1 MCLKGGGGGEGGRK
15 ERGSGER
22 TGSISCS
29 ASLLKDPLLGAFG
42 CCRIRHE
49 NKRFWL
55 SIVLGQY
62 CISHG
67 IASLIITS
75 VVLMRLGERQKKKRN
90 KKRPS
95 WVVKGKLTSWNH
107 AWFVQVPGPR
117 YS

>member
-1 MCLKGGGGGEGGRK
+1 MCLKGGGGEGGRK

-75 VVLMRLGERQKKKRN
+75 VVLMWLGESQKKKETR
-90 KKRPS
+90 KDRPR
-95 WVVKGKLTSWNH
+95 W
-107 AWFVQVPGPR
+107 
-117 YS
+117 